1 MFFDPHTTLLAAQ
14 ETSFKSTVIVRRD
27 ACASADKTAV
37 ILVGFYSTRAKA
49 KYAARCAA
57 RDLRRLF
64 EDESK

>member
-14 ETSFKSTVIVRRD
+14 ETSFKSTVIARRD
-27 ACASADKTAV
+27 ACASADKTVV
-37 ILVGFYSTRAKA
+37 IFVGFYPTRAKA

>member
-1 MFFDPHTTLLAAQ
+1 
-14 ETSFKSTVIVRRD
+14 V
-27 ACASADKTAV
+27 V
-37 ILVGFYSTRAKA
+37 ILVGFYQTRAKA

>member
-14 ETSFKSTVIVRRD
+14 ETSFKSTVIVLRD
-27 ACASADKTAV
+27 ACASADKTVV
-37 ILVGFYSTRAKA
+37 IFVGFYPTRAKA

>member
-1 MFFDPHTTLLAAQ
+1 MFFDPHTTLLDAQ
-14 ETSFKSTVIVRRD
+14 TSFKSTVIGRRD
-27 ACASADKTAV
+27 ACAPADKAV
-37 ILVGFYSTRAKA
+37 VIFVGFYPTRAKA